1 MRAHRWV
8 LLAAA
13 IAAVAVPVAAR
24 LAPEL
29 RGSHDSM
36 VRQNEAA
43 QVNHYA
49 FVRDEQQIHDL
60 IGRNELVE
68 VRATRE
74 LAFKG
79 VSYAYARP
87 VVREFV
93 ERLAHDYHEACDTP
107 LVVTSLVRP
116 LSRQPRNASPL
127 SVHPAGMAV
136 DLHIPPLPACRIWLE
151 KHLLALEARGVIDV
165 TRERRPPH
173 FHVAVYPAPYRT
185 YLAALASATNG
196 TAARGAAGAR
206 EAGAEHGARAPSL
219 LAARAAL
226 VAATMAVAGALVL
239 AIPLRRRRRR
249 P

>member
-8 LLAAA
+8 LLATA

-24 LAPEL
+24 LGPDL

-36 VRQNEAA
+36 VRQNQAA
-43 QVNHYA
+43 QENNYA
-49 FVRDEQQIHDL
+49 FARDEQQIHEL

-68 VRATRE
+68 VRPSQE

-136 DLHIPPLPACRIWLE
+136 DMHIPPLPACRIWLE
-151 KHLLALEARGVIDV
+151 KRLLALEARGVIDV

-173 FHVAVYPAPYRT
+173 FHVAVYPTPYRT
-185 YLAALASATNG
+185 YLAALDAATNG
-196 TAARGAAGAR
+196 TPAAGAAGPR
-206 EAGAEHGARAPSL
+206 SAGAERGARARGL
-219 LAARAAL
+219 LGVTGALAATA
-226 VAATMAVAGALVL
+226 MAVAGALVL
-239 AIPLRRRRRR
+239 RIPLRRRRRR
-249 P
+249 